1 MARSEFNYKAP
12 FKVTE
17 EMKESFDEKGYV
29 LIRGLLE
36 KDELQKIQ
44 SVFEDNEEIKRNSFI
59 TDDNEGRKSR
69 VTIWSQP
76 GNDVTGMLSRS
87 QRIAGTCAELLGGEV
102 YHYHSKLM
110 MKEARTGG
118 RFVWHQDYGYWYK
131 NGILFPDMMSVFV
144 AIDKC
149 EKANGCLQILE
160 GSHKCGRIEHGMV
173 GGQTGADVDRVE
185 QLKSRLPLKYVELN
199 AGDAIFFHCNV
210 LHTSNANLSDNRRWV
225 FIACYNKASNDPVV
239 EHHFPRYNKLDI
251 VSDTAIRE
259 CTNFTNMDGKAFMNP
274 ADNKT
279 IIASRG

>member
-1 MARSEFNYKAP
+1 MARSEFNYSAP
-12 FKVTE
+12 FTVTE

-36 KDELQKIQ
+36 KDELHKIK
-44 SVFEDNEEIKRNSFI
+44 SALEESEEIQGNSFI

-69 VTIWSQP
+69 VTIWCQP

-87 QRIAGTCAELLGGEV
+87 QRVAGTSAELLGGEV

-131 NGILFPDMMSVFV
+131 NGILYPDMMSVFV

-160 GSHKCGRIEHGMV
+160 GSHKCGRIEHGRV
-173 GGQTGADVDRVE
+173 GGQTGADIDRVE
-185 QLKSRLPLKYVELN
+185 QLKTRLPLKYVELN
-199 AGDAIFFHCNV
+199 PGDGIFFHCNV
-210 LHTSNANLSDNRRWV
+210 LHTSCANVSDNRRWV
-225 FIACYNKASNDPVV
+225 FIACYNKASNDPVI

-251 VSDTAIRE
+251 VNDNAIRE
-259 CTNFTNMDGKAFMNP
+259 CTNFSDMDGKAFMDP
-274 ADNKT
+274 AANKT
-279 IIASRG
+279 IQASRG